1 MQWGDGGIRRSVGE
15 VTNHP
20 GKFGPP
26 NGGLGGFCS
35 RRGLVQ
41 RDAPPC
47 RRRKVRSAPFP
58 PAAKTA
64 SAPLHPKGTSA
75 PTPWAW
81 TLRLSPPRG
90 ARRGPLIGLARKENG
105 PHPQGV
111 TASVKRQ
118 SRQRLRSARSKRK
131 GRLGALRC
139 SGPPATGGGGSVQ
152 APIWPGLRAHLGLL
166 RFL

>member
-1 MQWGDGGIRRSVGE
+1 MGDGGIRRGVGE

-47 RRRKVRSAPFP
+47 RRRKVRSPPFP

-111 TASVKRQ
+111 HRIRKAARPPTAAQCTVQKKRPLGRAPVQ
-118 SRQRLRSARSKRK
+118 WPSGDGGRRIGASAD
-131 GRLGALRC
+131 LA
-139 SGPPATGGGGSVQ
+139 
-152 APIWPGLRAHLGLL
+152 
-166 RFL
+166 